1 MRNIYLKILRRYIY
15 KHQALHNHVYLR
27 GFGSSIAQYTAAN
40 RVMNNNDLKD
50 AIFSEIN

>member
-1 MRNIYLKILRRYIY
+1 MRNTYLKILRRYISV
-15 KHQALHNHVYLR
+15 KHYIIMFYLR

-40 RVMNNNDLKD
+40 RAMNNNDLKD